1 MNVNHF
7 REGYTPSFPI
17 HESMRLKAIILC
29 GLAIVLVA
37 CNQAPT
43 FATQVADY
51 EGYLQPKSASEPS
64 PYYELWNSK
73 IKSDSLQALAL
84 GNVAGS
90 YIGRFAAKGNIADL
104 KKAES
109 ALTKSLEV
117 THMNKAAYARAL
129 SRNYISQHRFK
140 EALALAE
147 KAAAWGGGK
156 TETQALLFDV
166 HMELGQYTKA
176 QAFLDSIDN
185 PSNFGYLIRAAKWND
200 HKGDLATTI
209 QFMEKAMAIAD
220 RSKNRSLR
228 LWSYTNIADY
238 YGHDGRIEASYR
250 HYLKALELDPHNA
263 YALKGLAWIVFSHDK
278 NAKEALRIL
287 DAVTQTNASPDYGLL
302 KADILEVL
310 GDTKAAALRNR
321 FLSIVQNEA
330 YGVMYHGPQI
340 DLLLDAGELNAAHTL
355 ALQEVEARPTPE
367 TFGLLAKTYLELG
380 YKVKALKIIQN
391 EVEGKTFEPV
401 AMLTMAR
408 VYKENGGF
416 DRVKALK
423 QELLGALY
431 ELGPATAE
439 TIYAL

>member
-1 MNVNHF
+1 
-7 REGYTPSFPI
+7 
-17 HESMRLKAIILC
+17 MRMKAIILC

-43 FATQVADY
+43 FTTQVADY
-51 EGYLQPKSASEPS
+51 EGYLQPKSATQPS

-73 IKSDSLQALAL
+73 IKPDSLQALAL

-90 YIGRFAAKGNIADL
+90 YTGRFAAKGDIADL

-147 KAAAWGGGK
+147 KAATWGGGK

-166 HMELGQYTKA
+166 HMELGQYAEA

-310 GDTKAAALRNR
+310 GDTKAVALRNR
-321 FLSIVQNEA
+321 FLTVVQNEA

-340 DLLLDAGELNAAHTL
+340 DLLLDAGELNAALTM
-355 ALQEVEARPTPE
+355 ALQEVEARATPE
-367 TFGLLAKTYLELG
+367 TFVLLAKTYLELG
-380 YKVKALKIIQN
+380 YKAKALKIIQT

-431 ELGPATAE
+431 ELGPAAAE